1 MIIDQ
6 KTIRDSGRMARVK
19 QNKELSADSGTIA
32 MSFVIFMLRIYV

>member
-1 MIIDQ
+1 M
-6 KTIRDSGRMARVK
+6 R